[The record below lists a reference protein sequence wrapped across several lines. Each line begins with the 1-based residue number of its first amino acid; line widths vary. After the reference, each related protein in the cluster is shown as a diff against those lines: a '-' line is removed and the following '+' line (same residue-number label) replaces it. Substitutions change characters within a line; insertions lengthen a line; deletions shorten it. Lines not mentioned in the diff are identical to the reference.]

1 MRGGDGAQGGR
12 GIGGSEEASMAM
24 GTEGDAACKAASG
37 RQDGGLR
44 DWSVTR
50 GRRTQGVMRGRG

>member
-24 GTEGDAACKAASG
+24 GTEGDEACKAASG
-37 RQDGGLR
+37 RKDGGLR
-44 DWSVTR
+44 SD
-50 GRRTQGVMRGRG
+50 GHPRTSDPRIHAR